1 MTKSYIKL
9 VSKFEGHKWDL
20 VKQRVLIAVPMDV
33 DYEKIVETVRLKN
46 FRAAVNRV
54 RKIVTNDERRLGKIT
69 KVEERGNRFAK
80 LVSERVKNKT
90 LALKDTTENPLI

>member
-1 MTKSYIKL
+1 MTKSYIEL

-54 RKIVTNDERRLGKIT
+54 K
-69 KVEERGNRFAK
+69 K
-80 LVSERVKNKT
+80 LDKSKT
-90 LALKDTTENPLI
+90 LALKDTTENRLI